1 MNNAK
6 GDKAMKQANITKR
19 TSINERVERVTT
31 EYRLPA
37 HWAGYL
43 VNGDPTGYDDDELE
57 RIEQWEHDHPD
68 EYCVAIDDEVD
79 FCVEGD
85 DDELACERCIYLF
98 EKLEDYS
105 YEG

>member
-6 GDKAMKQANITKR
+6 GDKAMKQTSKANR
-19 TSINERVERVTT
+19 TPINERVERVTN

-37 HWAGYL
+37 HWASYF
-43 VNGDPTGYDDDELE
+43 VNGDATGFDDDELE

-79 FCVEGD
+79 FCQDGD
-85 DDELACERCIYLF
+85 DNELACDRRIYLF
-98 EKLEDYS
+98 EKLEDFG